1 MPSAPLRP
9 CRKVGC
15 NKLGTAP
22 YCEEHSKK
30 RKEAKVKKTRDYDK
44 IRGTRTERGYDNR
57 WLKYSKAYRKRN
69 PLCVY
74 CENEGVVKLADCVD
88 HIEPVSGPGDP
99 LFWDKNNH
107 QSLCNSHHSEK
118 TAKEDGAFGNKK
130 VI

>member
-15 NKLGTAP
+15 NKLGTTP

-44 IRGTRTERGYDNR
+44 LRGTRTERGYDNR
-57 WLKYSKAYRKRN
+57 WLKASKQFIKGKV
-69 PLCVY
+69 CVN
-74 CENEGVVKLADCVD
+74 CEKNGVYKMSECTD
-88 HIEPVSGPGDP
+88 HKIPVSGPDDP
-99 LFWDKNNH
+99 LFWDKTNWNP
-107 QSLCNSHHSEK
+107 LCKNCHSEK